1 MQLSFK
7 VFTEMLAAKMHVP
20 LRTRN
25 TSPLIY
31 RGCIMSDNI
40 GAIQDKKCR
49 GKTIGI
55 SQRFERVCIF
65 STFFLLMKMC
75 FP

>member
-1 MQLSFK
+1 
-7 VFTEMLAAKMHVP
+7 
-20 LRTRN
+20 
-25 TSPLIY
+25 
-31 RGCIMSDNI
+31 MSDYI

-65 STFFLLMKMC
+65 STFFLLMK
-75 FP
+75 FVFLKRTSFLLR

>member
-1 MQLSFK
+1 
-7 VFTEMLAAKMHVP
+7 
-20 LRTRN
+20 
-25 TSPLIY
+25 
-31 RGCIMSDNI
+31 MSDYI
-40 GAIQDKKCR
+40 GAIQDTKFR

-55 SQRFERVCIF
+55 GQHFERVCIF